1 MMTAFASSPKVSV
14 RSTLANQNVV
24 SAEKRMDVV
33 RLKHG
38 ELVPPTILSLMQKIL
53 HRNSD
58 FFSIS
63 MDVVT
68 LAFKDRVQV
77 NGWTVDYRLIMKA
90 CIDSHGVENF
100 VYSFYRTPGITFV
113 TSGLL
118 VKALSHAVQEEVSKN
133 LKFVD
138 VTHVVG
144 PVKNAERHNNLVAAS
159 AKLGVHLLTDELTL
173 DRVS

>member
-14 RSTLANQNVV
+14 RSTLAKQNVV
-24 SAEKRMDVV
+24 SADKRVDVV

-38 ELVPPTILSLMQKIL
+38 ELVPPGILSLVQKFL

-58 FFSIS
+58 FFSVS
-63 MDVVT
+63 MDMVT
-68 LAFKDRVQV
+68 LAFKDRLQV

-100 VYSFYRTPGITFV
+100 VYSFYRNSGITFV

-118 VKALSHAVQEEVSKN
+118 VKALSRAVQEEVSKN
-133 LKFVD
+133 LQFVD

-144 PVKNAERHNNLVAAS
+144 PVKNAARHNSLVAA
-159 AKLGVHLLTDELTL
+159 AKKLGIHLFTDELTL
-173 DRVS
+173 ERVS